1 MKLVVALAISAALL
15 FSACESPLDQAKR
28 EASGPPAVQIEEPPV
43 PLPMPGGG
51 SNPYLPSTDPIEP
64 PEDLLPGGYGFP
76 PFGDCSD
83 SLAC

>member
-28 EASGPPAVQIEEPPV
+28 EASGPPAVQIEEPS
-43 PLPMPGGG
+43 LPMPMPGPVTF
-51 SNPYLPSTDPIEP
+51 PYIPPSEPVEP
-64 PEDLLPGGYGFP
+64 PEDLLPGGYGWP
-76 PFGDCSD
+76 TWGDCTD